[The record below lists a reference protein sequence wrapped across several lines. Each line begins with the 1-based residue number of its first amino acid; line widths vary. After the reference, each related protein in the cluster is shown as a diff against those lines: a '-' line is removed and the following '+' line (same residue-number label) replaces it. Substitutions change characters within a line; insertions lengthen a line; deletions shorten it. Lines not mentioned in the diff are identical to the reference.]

1 MKSSPLL
8 VSFLLL
14 GSAPLASAQSPAAP
28 AATTTAAT
36 EAEVPMGAIVGQPI
50 ARDDGRWLGLTM
62 VGPKLQ
68 LNFYDKNKQPEPADR
83 IRGIVRISPPGRD
96 DERDVMNPTGD
107 GTALISNKPV
117 RAPWVF
123 KVIITLIGADGEAAE
138 TLVQNFNRTEADAL
152 TAKAQAEAAAAA
164 SAPKAVPVPAAP

>member
-14 GSAPLASAQSPAAP
+14 GSAPLASAQSPVAP
-28 AATTTAAT
+28 ATASA
-36 EAEVPMGAIVGQPI
+36 EAEVPMGAITGQPI

-68 LNFYDKNKQPEPADR
+68 LNFYDENKQPEQADR
-83 IRGIVRISPPGRD
+83 IRGVVRINPPGRK
-96 DERDVMNPTGD
+96 DERDMMNPTGD
-107 GTALISNKPV
+107 GTALVTNKPV

-123 KVIITLIGADGEAAE
+123 QVIITLIDADGEAVE
-138 TLVQNFNRTEADAL
+138 TLVQNFNRTEADAM
-152 TAKAQAEAAAAA
+152 TAKAQAEVAAAA
-164 SAPKAVPVPAAP
+164 SAPKTVPVPAAP